1 MLLTN
6 LVYKDGFGEN
16 FKYIIYIMFYT
27 ELTNNTFHYTPLNE
41 KIHHNYNNDPSF
53 INKKEKL
60 INLIN
65 HFENADEKNE
75 YYTLGKFDL
84 IHFFQVNTDL
94 YLKSKT
100 CLKLKTIFREVNV
113 NRFDKTFFNV
123 AIHIRRLNPAD
134 KNILPLRRTI
144 IPGTEISTDIY
155 KNIIKDIK
163 NKYTNCKF
171 HIYSQGDEKD
181 FDFEDD
187 IILHLNESIEDTFT
201 DFVYADLL
209 VVAPSSFSY
218 SAALISDGIIYY
230 ISSYHKP
237 LSTWNLITTYR
248 NKEYEKYKCDVRT
261 RKYDIYFD
269 PINNNFYIEP
279 IKNVREYID
288 IHKYLNIPS

>member
-16 FKYIIYIMFYT
+16 FKYIIYIMLYAEF
-27 ELTNNTFHYTPLNE
+27 TNDTFHYTPLNE
-41 KIHHNYNNDPSF
+41 KIGHNYDNDSNF

-60 INLIN
+60 INIIN

-75 YYTLGKFDL
+75 YYTLGKFEL
-84 IHFFQVNTDL
+84 LHFFQVNNHL

-100 CLKLKTIFREVNV
+100 CFKLKTIFREVNV
-113 NRFDKTFFNV
+113 NRFDKTFFNI
-123 AIHIRRLNPAD
+123 AIHIRRINPQD
-134 KNILPLRRTI
+134 KNISHLRRTI
-144 IPGTEISTDIY
+144 IPGTEISTDVY
-155 KNIIKDIK
+155 KDIIKDIK
-163 NKYTNCKF
+163 NKYKNCKF
-171 HIYSQGDEKD
+171 HIYSQGDKED

-209 VVAPSSFSY
+209 VIAPSSFSY

-230 ISSYHKP
+230 INSYHKP

-248 NKEYEKYKCDVRT
+248 NQEYEKYKCNIRNIKDE
-261 RKYDIYFD
+261 IYFD
-269 PINNNFYIEP
+269 TINNNFYIEQ

-288 IHKYLNIPS
+288 IYKYLNIPI